1 MVYMSIDH
9 EKNVV
14 DLLNIFP
21 GTRNILQAEVSLHM
35 RAEGNQSVLYP
46 VETAVERINV
56 VKEFAALK

>member
-1 MVYMSIDH
+1 MVYISV

-21 GTRNILQAEVSLHM
+21 GTRNILQAQVSLRV

-46 VETAVERINV
+46 AGTAVERINV
-56 VKEFAALK
+56 AKELLI